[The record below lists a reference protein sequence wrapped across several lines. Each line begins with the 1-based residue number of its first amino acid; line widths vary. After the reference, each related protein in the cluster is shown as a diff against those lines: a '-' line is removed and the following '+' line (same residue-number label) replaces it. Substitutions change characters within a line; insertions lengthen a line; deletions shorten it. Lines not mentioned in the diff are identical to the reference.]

1 VGKTQKVERFW
12 LPFPSVCSIFR
23 RIAPKLNQAGFL
35 ILQFQIEPLQP
46 FSQFFFE
53 QLCFGSMLKAHY
65 KVSGPRE
72 FHPRALS
79 EPDMNLSAHPAPI
92 IQP

>member
-1 VGKTQKVERFW
+1 
-12 LPFPSVCSIFR
+12 LIH
-23 RIAPKLNQAGFL
+23 IHYAGFGGMKG
-35 ILQFQIEPLQP
+35 QFQSGHDLLDLLQG
-46 FSQFFFE
+46 FFGIS
-53 QLCFGSMLKAHY
+53 LGPANDH

-72 FHPRALS
+72 SHPRALS

>member
-1 VGKTQKVERFW
+1 MGALGLTFVKMKTKKVKAF
-12 LPFPSVCSIFR
+12 LSHIHNAGLGGVKGQFQSGHD
-23 RIAPKLNQAGFL
+23 LLDLLQGFL
-35 ILQFQIEPLQP
+35 GILLA
-46 FSQFFFE
+46 
-53 QLCFGSMLKAHY
+53 LTDDH

>member
-1 VGKTQKVERFW
+1 VGFLSSYLVEMKSKKVE
-12 LPFPSVCSIFR
+12 
-23 RIAPKLNQAGFL
+23 AFL
-35 ILQFQIEPLQP
+35 SHVHNTGLGGMKGQFQLGHDLLDLLQSFLG
-46 FSQFFFE
+46 FS
-53 QLCFGSMLKAHY
+53 LGSADDH